1 MPVLSKASDFPR
13 CTPTV
18 CRNSVI
24 PLRLSLDNFLSY
36 QHAVLDFS
44 QLHTACI
51 CGHNGAGKSAILEGL
66 TWGIWGQ
73 SRVGAEDHLIR
84 QGTTEAAVD
93 ITYHS
98 FGQTYRIL
106 RRRSLAGHGT
116 LEWQIQ
122 TERGWRSL
130 TQKGMRATQQAI
142 QTQLRLDYNTFINS
156 AYLRQGRADEF
167 TLKRPGDRKRLLA
180 EMLQLEQ
187 YDRLAEQCRE
197 RMRAAKGDI
206 EFFRQR
212 YRQQQKQLE
221 EQHAARLTYE
231 RLEAKQT
238 ALSEQQQQ
246 DRKLL
251 EVTVAREQRL
261 AQVRQKIL
269 WLQEKRDTLRTSLHQ
284 TETQW
289 REQQQRRQELQELL
303 SQSSAIERGDCKY
316 HQIAERIEEQRQQ
329 FQSRQALLQSQQG
342 LHTQIARLEHQRS
355 LSLQKY
361 QAQLD
366 QLRTSEASDRELVED
381 GDRITGALSN
391 YRQAQS
397 TLTRLDRVQTKA
409 APLLKQL
416 ETYQRQID
424 RDRDRLHA
432 RQASLQKQVEQLQQT
447 THYQFVEQAVVEV
460 EGELNELTKQRVYRE
475 RVQEKCQER
484 RAFVEQLQ
492 ERQRTIQR
500 QLQSLEDS
508 CHQLMMPG
516 QSCPLCTQVLEG
528 DLRAT
533 VLQKQRTEQDSL
545 SEQLWVI
552 REQLAVT
559 DREIELLQ
567 QEHAELNETLSAL
580 DEQFKIQGRLQ
591 QQLESSQYQTEQLK
605 AWTEELQELDRAL
618 AEDTFAMAARERL
631 AAIESDLAQLAYN
644 DKDHALCR
652 SEVDRWRWAAFKHSE
667 LRKAKQRLA
676 KTRNSLQNLEKQIGQ
691 LSSPTTV
698 ESQQLAQLHQQ
709 MHLLE
714 EQIAAITYDEAEH
727 QQLRQQLKQ
736 LQPWR
741 AKAETLK
748 TVRERLP
755 QCEASCR
762 ELKQQLR
769 QYRQRFTDC
778 QHQLETEQK
787 ALKSLEKE
795 TANTPEDRQLTADA
809 LREAIAA
816 RRQSLDRILSKLGAT
831 QQQLMQ
837 YESLEQ
843 ESAETKQSLQQAR
856 RQLQVYRELSIA
868 YGPNGIPALIIENV
882 LPELEA
888 EANQLLG
895 RLTNNQL
902 HLQFVTQRS
911 GRTKKTIDTLD
922 ILIADPRGTRPY
934 ETYSGGEAFRINFA
948 IRLALSRLLA
958 QRSGAS
964 LQTLLI
970 DEGFGTQDQAG
981 RDSLVSA
988 INAVAADFACILTI
1002 THIPSLRD
1010 RFPSRIQVNRTER
1023 GSELA
1028 VLN

>member
-1 MPVLSKASDFPR
+1 MVPLQISLS
-13 CTPTV
+13 
-18 CRNSVI
+18 
-24 PLRLSLDNFLSY
+24 NFLSY
-36 QHAVLDFS
+36 SHAVLDFS

-73 SRVGAEDHLIR
+73 SRVGADDLVIR

-93 ITYHS
+93 ITYRS

-106 RRRSLAGHGT
+106 RRRSLAGHGS

-122 TERGWRSL
+122 TDRGWRSL

-142 QTQLRLDYNTFINS
+142 QAQLRLDYNTFVNS

-167 TLKRPGDRKRLLA
+167 TVKRPGERKRLLA

-197 RMRAAKGDI
+197 RMRAAKVDI

-212 YRQQQKQLE
+212 YRQHQEQLE
-221 EQHAARLTYE
+221 QQYSTQSTHDRLQ
-231 RLEAKQT
+231 AKQQE
-238 ALSEQQQQ
+238 LSQQQAR
-246 DRKLL
+246 DRDLL
-251 EVTVAREQRL
+251 EDIVARDRQREQ
-261 AQVRQKIL
+261 AHQQVQ
-269 WLQEKRDTLRTSLHQ
+269 WLQDKHETLRASLHQ

-289 REQQQRRQELQELL
+289 REQQQQRQELQELL
-303 SQSSAIERGDCKY
+303 SQAAAIEHGDRKY
-316 HQIAERIEEQRQQ
+316 DEIAHQVESAQQQ
-329 FQSRQALLQSQQG
+329 FLARQALLQSQQE
-342 LHTQIARLEHQRS
+342 LQTQIAQLEHRRS

-361 QAQLD
+361 QTQLD
-366 QLRTSEASDRELVED
+366 HLQTSAASDRELVED
-381 GDRITGALSN
+381 GERIAGALST

-397 TLTRLDRVQTKA
+397 TLTRLDRVQNQA

-416 ETYQRQID
+416 DTYQRQID
-424 RDRDRLHA
+424 RERDRLLA
-432 RQASLQKQVEQLQQT
+432 RQDSLQKQVEQLQQS
-447 THYQFVEQAVVEV
+447 THHQFVEQAVMEV
-460 EGELNELTKQRVYRE
+460 EGELHELTKQRVYRE

-492 ERQRTIQR
+492 ERQRAIQR
-500 QLQSLEDS
+500 QWQSLEDS
-508 CHQLMMPG
+508 CHQLLEPG
-516 QSCPLCTQVLEG
+516 QSCPLCTQGLEENLRSTVLE
-528 DLRAT
+528 
-533 VLQKQRTEQDSL
+533 KQRTQQDTL

-567 QEHAELNETLSAL
+567 QEHTQLSEQLSVL
-580 DEQFKIQGRLQ
+580 DEHFKIQGRLQ
-591 QQLESSQYQTEQLK
+591 QQLESNHYQAQQLR
-605 AWTEELQELDRAL
+605 AWTEELQELDRSL
-618 AEDTFAMAARERL
+618 SEETFALSTRERL
-631 AAIESDLAQLAYN
+631 TAIESDLTQLDYN

-652 SEVDRWRWAAFKHSE
+652 SEVERWRWAAFKHRE

-676 KTRNSLQNLEKQIGQ
+676 TTNSSIQTLEARLEL
-691 LSSPTTV
+691 LSASTTP
-698 ESQQLAQLHQQ
+698 ENQELAQLHQRMQ
-709 MHLLE
+709 HLEDQLS
-714 EQIAAITYDEAEH
+714 ACNYDEAAH
-727 QQLRQQLKQ
+727 QRLQQQLKQ

-741 AKAETLK
+741 VKAEALM
-748 TVRERLP
+748 TVRERLA
-755 QCEASCR
+755 QCDAICR
-762 ELKQQLR
+762 DLKQQLR
-769 QYRQRFTDC
+769 QHRQAFTDC
-778 QHQLETEQK
+778 QHQLDA
-787 ALKSLEKE
+787 ALKSLAALDQQTTDPPVDSQI
-795 TANTPEDRQLTADA
+795 TAEELKT
-809 LREAIAA
+809 AIAD
-816 RRQSLDRILSKLGAT
+816 RRIALDRILSQLGAT
-831 QQQLMQ
+831 QQTLTQ
-837 YESLEQ
+837 YKTLEQ
-843 ESAETKQSLQQAR
+843 DHADTKQSLQQAR
-856 RQLQVYRELSIA
+856 RQLQVYRELAVA
-868 YGPNGIPALIIENV
+868 YGPNGIPVLIVENA

-888 EANQLLG
+888 EANQLLS

-911 GRTKKTIDTLD
+911 GKTKKIIDTLD

-981 RDSLVSA
+981 RDSLVAA
-988 INAVAADFACILTI
+988 INAVASDFACILTI

-1010 RFPSRIQVNRTER
+1010 RFPSRIQVHRTEH
-1023 GSELA
+1023 GSELE
-1028 VLN
+1028 VLH

>member
-142 QTQLRLDYNTFINS
+142 QAQLRLDYNTFINS

-251 EVTVAREQRL
+251 EVTVAREQHL
-261 AQVRQKIL
+261 AQVRQKVL

-342 LHTQIARLEHQRS
+342 LHTQIARLEHQQS

-366 QLRTSEASDRELVED
+366 QLRTSEVSA
-381 GDRITGALSN
+381 A
-391 YRQAQS
+391 
-397 TLTRLDRVQTKA
+397 RLDPVA
-409 APLLKQL
+409 DLA
-416 ETYQRQID
+416 I
-424 RDRDRLHA
+424 
-432 RQASLQKQVEQLQQT
+432 
-447 THYQFVEQAVVEV
+447 
-460 EGELNELTKQRVYRE
+460 RE
-475 RVQEKCQER
+475 R
-484 RAFVEQLQ
+484 
-492 ERQRTIQR
+492 
-500 QLQSLEDS
+500 
-508 CHQLMMPG
+508 
-516 QSCPLCTQVLEG
+516 
-528 DLRAT
+528 
-533 VLQKQRTEQDSL
+533 
-545 SEQLWVI
+545 
-552 REQLAVT
+552 
-559 DREIELLQ
+559 
-567 QEHAELNETLSAL
+567 
-580 DEQFKIQGRLQ
+580 
-591 QQLESSQYQTEQLK
+591 
-605 AWTEELQELDRAL
+605 
-618 AEDTFAMAARERL
+618 
-631 AAIESDLAQLAYN
+631 
-644 DKDHALCR
+644 
-652 SEVDRWRWAAFKHSE
+652 
-667 LRKAKQRLA
+667 
-676 KTRNSLQNLEKQIGQ
+676 
-691 LSSPTTV
+691 
-698 ESQQLAQLHQQ
+698 
-709 MHLLE
+709 
-714 EQIAAITYDEAEH
+714 
-727 QQLRQQLKQ
+727 
-736 LQPWR
+736 
-741 AKAETLK
+741 
-748 TVRERLP
+748 
-755 QCEASCR
+755 
-762 ELKQQLR
+762 
-769 QYRQRFTDC
+769 
-778 QHQLETEQK
+778 
-787 ALKSLEKE
+787 
-795 TANTPEDRQLTADA
+795 
-809 LREAIAA
+809 
-816 RRQSLDRILSKLGAT
+816 
-831 QQQLMQ
+831 
-837 YESLEQ
+837 
-843 ESAETKQSLQQAR
+843 
-856 RQLQVYRELSIA
+856 
-868 YGPNGIPALIIENV
+868 
-882 LPELEA
+882 
-888 EANQLLG
+888 
-895 RLTNNQL
+895 
-902 HLQFVTQRS
+902 
-911 GRTKKTIDTLD
+911 
-922 ILIADPRGTRPY
+922 
-934 ETYSGGEAFRINFA
+934 FRIH
-948 IRLALSRLLA
+948 L
-958 QRSGAS
+958 
-964 LQTLLI
+964 
-970 DEGFGTQDQAG
+970 
-981 RDSLVSA
+981 
-988 INAVAADFACILTI
+988 
-1002 THIPSLRD
+1002 PM
-1010 RFPSRIQVNRTER
+1010 
-1023 GSELA
+1023 
-1028 VLN
+1028 